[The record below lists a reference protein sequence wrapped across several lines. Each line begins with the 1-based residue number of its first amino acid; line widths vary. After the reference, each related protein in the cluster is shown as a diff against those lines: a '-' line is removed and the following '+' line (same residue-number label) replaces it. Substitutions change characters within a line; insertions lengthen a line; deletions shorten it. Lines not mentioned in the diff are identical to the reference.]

1 MLNNLRKA
9 IRKPGK
15 ALRYIR
21 FFLQHALRKRQGTLV
36 FIGAESDGMFSLMHR
51 GFEKSFVF
59 EANPHRFEGLKR
71 KFGDNP
77 HVELHH
83 VAVADRDGEIQF
95 HISNNNNGA
104 SSSIGT
110 FKEEWNEQYKNQ
122 KIEMVETITVR
133 CINLAHFLEK
143 QGVAFV
149 DEYVSDIQGMDL
161 TVLATMKSWV
171 DQRRIGAITC
181 EVTKDGRENIYRDLP
196 PNNQSAF
203 EQLLGANYTLVA
215 SGWGVIPDGTFE
227 PIPPSAWEMDCR
239 WRLKTS

>member
-21 FFLQHALRKRQGTLV
+21 FFLRHLFRKRKGTLV
-36 FIGAESDGMFSLMHR
+36 FIGAESGGMFSLMHR

-59 EANPHRFEGLKR
+59 EANPYRFEGLKK
-71 KFGDNP
+71 KFGNDP
-77 HVELHH
+77 HIELHH

-110 FKEEWNEQYKNQ
+110 FKEEWSEKYRNR
-122 KIEMVETITVR
+122 KIEMVETVTVR
-133 CINLAHFLEK
+133 CINLSVFLK
-143 QGVAFV
+143 HRNIAFV

-161 TVLATMKSWV
+161 TVLKTMKTWIN
-171 DQRRIGAITC
+171 QKRIGAITC
-181 EVTKDGRENIYRDLP
+181 EVAKDGYENVYRDLP
-196 PNNQSAF
+196 PNNRSGF
-203 EQLLGANYTLVA
+203 EQLLAANYTLVA
-215 SGWGVIPDGTFE
+215 TGWGVLPDNTFE
-227 PIPPSAWEMDCR
+227 PIPPAAWEMDCR
-239 WRLKTS
+239 WKVKP